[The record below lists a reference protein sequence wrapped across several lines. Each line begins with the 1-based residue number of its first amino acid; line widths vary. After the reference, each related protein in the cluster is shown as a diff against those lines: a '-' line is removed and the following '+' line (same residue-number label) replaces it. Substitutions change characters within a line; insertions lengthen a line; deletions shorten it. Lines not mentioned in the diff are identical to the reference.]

1 MLAVIVTVVV
11 HCMERT
17 FVCCSAML
25 GTGEVAR
32 GHTNRAAQCV
42 PMCRIEVSSRSSD
55 TITLTLHILPLLVSY
70 SFYKIKIKF
79 AAYHIVTKILRT
91 DTYIYFIISDWTRH

>member
-17 FVCCSAML
+17 FVCCITML

-32 GHTNRAAQCV
+32 GHTNRVAQCV
-42 PMCRIEVSSRSSD
+42 PMCRI
-55 TITLTLHILPLLVSY
+55 
-70 SFYKIKIKF
+70 
-79 AAYHIVTKILRT
+79 
-91 DTYIYFIISDWTRH
+91 

>member
-1 MLAVIVTVVV
+1 MSGATFNNISLPCPVLTSILFMKAINYTMLAVIVTVVV

-17 FVCCSAML
+17 FVCCSTML

-42 PMCRIEVSSRSSD
+42 PMGRIGC
-55 TITLTLHILPLLVSY
+55 PL
-70 SFYKIKIKF
+70 
-79 AAYHIVTKILRT
+79 
-91 DTYIYFIISDWTRH
+91 D